1 MGGRGANMGTGRIQQ
16 ITVNMEGYYATYRK
30 EKDGNVYK
38 YEGSMIGDRVPRTLK
53 QIAQAAEKMGYEYQ
67 SYKAKQVKELERKR
81 MEDREETDK
90 FLNYA
95 YVRDKDMVR
104 GSRMARIGNR
114 ATRRVR

>member
-53 QIAQAAEKMGYEYQ
+53 QIAQASDIEI
-67 SYKAKQVKELERKR
+67 S
-81 MEDREETDK
+81 REEWYK
-90 FLNYA
+90 LYLSA
-95 YVRDKDMVR
+95 
-104 GSRMARIGNR
+104 GHILP
-114 ATRRVR
+114 